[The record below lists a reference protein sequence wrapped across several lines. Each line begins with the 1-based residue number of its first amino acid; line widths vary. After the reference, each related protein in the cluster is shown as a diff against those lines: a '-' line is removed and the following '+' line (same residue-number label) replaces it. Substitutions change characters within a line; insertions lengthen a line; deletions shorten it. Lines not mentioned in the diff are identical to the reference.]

1 MNKLL
6 AMLVFTFALAGCAT
20 APGKVEPSVV
30 VQYKYVA
37 APIPEESLVIPANVE
52 PLNLDT
58 ATQKDV
64 ADWLA
69 RSEGRTKD
77 LETKLRLIKQ
87 NQDKAK
93 KDEVK

>member
-1 MNKLL
+1 MKKYL
-6 AMLVFTFALAGCAT
+6 AIIMMLTALVGCTT
-20 APGKVEPSVV
+20 APAKVEPSVV

-37 APIPEESLVIPANVE
+37 APIPDDVLVIPASVD
-52 PLNLDT
+52 PIDLSM

-77 LETKLRLIKQ
+77 IETKLRTVKSIQEKQ
-87 NQDKAK
+87 KSGEK
-93 KDEVK
+93 

>member
-6 AMLVFTFALAGCAT
+6 SMLVFAFALAGCAT
-20 APGKVEPSVV
+20 VPGKVEPSVV

-37 APIPEESLVIPANVE
+37 APIPEESLVIPAKIE
-52 PLNLDT
+52 PLNLET

-77 LETKLRLIKQ
+77 LETKLRLIKK
-87 NQDKAK
+87 NQDKQK
-93 KDEVK
+93 ESK